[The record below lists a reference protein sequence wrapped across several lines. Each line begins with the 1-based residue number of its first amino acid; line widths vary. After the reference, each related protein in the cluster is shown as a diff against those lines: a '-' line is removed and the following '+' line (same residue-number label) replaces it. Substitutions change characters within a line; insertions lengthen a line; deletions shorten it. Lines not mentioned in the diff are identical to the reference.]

1 MPQNE
6 LLAVVPHFLYF
17 LAPYKYLLI
26 FFGAIFEGP
35 LVMMV
40 SGFLVRVGTFPF
52 WPAYFVLIAG
62 DLVADIGWYGLGRL
76 ARARVINIVIRFF
89 GATHESFERLEKIFN
104 KHDLKILFISKITT
118 GFGFAVLT
126 LLAAGA
132 ARVPFRRYLMMNF
145 LGEFIWAGMLMG
157 IGYLFGH
164 AYAQVSDFA
173 SKTGVVIGMILLVTV
188 GVWIFS
194 KVAKKFIGDRLV
206 R

>member
-6 LLAVVPHFLYF
+6 LLAVLPHFLYF

-26 FFGAIFEGP
+26 FCGALFEGP
-35 LVMMV
+35 VVMVV
-40 SGFLVRVGTFPF
+40 SGFLVRMETFPF
-52 WPAYFVLIAG
+52 WPAYLVLIAG

-76 ARARVINIVIRFF
+76 ARERVVDGVIKFF
-89 GATHESFERLEKIFN
+89 GATHESFEKLERVFN

-118 GFGFAVLT
+118 GFGFAILT

-157 IGYLFGH
+157 VGYLFGH
-164 AYAQVSDFA
+164 AYTHVSDIA
-173 SKTGVVIGMILLVTV
+173 SKIELIVGMIALAFAGAWL
-188 GVWIFS
+188 FS
-194 KVAKKFIGDRLV
+194 KLAKKFFADRLV